1 MWMFVALDYF
11 HRDKYKLVQQDQ
23 VQQLRTHSARRKEQ
37 DRAKALRQET
47 LRRRKALEDK
57 KKHDAEKE
65 AKRRE
70 QELAKRRERQQEAT
84 EKFQRAHVRQG
95 SARGRKS
102 RTPTLDEVLRQVRGT
117 SRASPISGTATTSAN
132 TSARTVFSRK
142 YGGSNPDLSMET
154 GASPGLQ
161 YGKLTAEMRTTSERN
176 LASSKKMFE
185 QQLEEQNRLLAEQ
198 QQRTIKELHEEV
210 EHLRRSSSL
219 SSLDSLEEK
228 SHPAYR
234 TDQTISGITVDSKYT
249 DPNYVSQGLYAQGT
263 PAARAVYDIPYGQ
276 DYSSSLVTDSNFRR
290 QAGYQYQTGHDTN
303 FQANGY
309 SHIAGQQQAILGRPR
324 DAETEHGPQL
334 NAFSSATSVPTNSG
348 YSGGRSFLGVSGV
361 RIQTA
366 AGTSASSAQQRLFTT
381 AAGERGGFP
390 PSGAGDSNHHT
401 YVQDGEELQ
410 VEEANEL
417 VHDTLAKMP
426 QGMTGMGYGTNNRTV
441 AQTPYSNPRYRL
453 LFSQK
458 KAWGTPTLQGEEIT
472 TTPNS
477 SAISSAAV
485 SSTVTH
491 STAAVSSTV
500 THSTARVIPTATT
513 TTVSQTTRTNSA
525 TQSNGT
531 NNASSVSQTS
541 VTRPTSIYSK
551 PLLNYSRVTE
561 NAVISNGVHSQANG
575 YSRTDHDRENSAE
588 RLTSYIP
595 ASHGRTGSGAGIS
608 VKGHAVSS
616 EQQGSG
622 QLQLHDTQKRLELLR
637 QERDAQHM
645 NGILQ
650 KATEEEQESDHQSD
664 VEEELEEESEPEPPK
679 PKIIKGILKKKSKYE
694 SHPSRPFSVVITGG
708 RQIQDSVD
716 LAKQEKKKRGIRWVD
731 LTYDDDDNERK
742 NDDKK
747 QTNAPQSVGTRPQPS
762 TQTSRPTTTPE
773 ATAIQNRP
781 ARLQTG
787 RRRVSSAGSV
797 RKAILARA
805 KAASRQGT
813 ITIHANDTGS
823 SQPAHDDASVGSTVG
838 DHGGKPSN
846 RQLSVSTCSY
856 SIQSAPSQPQAST
869 HMPRKVENTKQSNTQ
884 QIKTENENEIYS
896 ANGLR
901 LDKTPTDDEINWLWD
916 KVRSCLNQRPDRAG
930 MDTEPGVSTASTTKQ
945 DPAVSGSRQT
955 AQMSQLTL
963 DGGRLAGSDVRLRT
977 MPRVGG
983 FTSAPPAGGRRRTAS
998 DSTSA
1003 SVRRNALLQ
1012 QRNQQRAN
1020 TLQKPPT
1027 PTAQQVRVT
1036 DISQQPT
1043 SGPIPST
1050 QEPGN
1055 RTGPTDSEVTES
1067 LAAFLEAEYM
1077 SDQPISEAEIAAALD
1092 AMHSRQ
1098 TGQKAPSALSMEEQR
1113 LLQSLDRLNQR
1124 LKVTETITQ
1133 NVSTNMPQKPPLHPG
1148 TRNAQSKPKRVM
1160 SATTMGPRYHF
1171 RTGSAD
1177 TNTRSKKTYV
1187 YQ

>member
-1 MWMFVALDYF
+1 MLTGAYS
-11 HRDKYKLVQQDQ
+11 DKYKLVQQDQ

-37 DRAKALRQET
+37 DRAKTLRQET

-57 KKHDAEKE
+57 KKHDAERE

-117 SRASPISGTATTSAN
+117 SRASTTSGVTN
-132 TSARTVFSRK
+132 TSARTIFSRK
-142 YGGSNPDLSMET
+142 YGGSNPDLSTET
-154 GASPGLQ
+154 GGGAGLQ

-198 QQRTIKELHEEV
+198 QQRTIQELHEEV

-219 SSLDSLEEK
+219 SSLDSLDENRTAP
-228 SHPAYR
+228 SHHPAYR
-234 TDQTISGITVDSKYT
+234 TDQPISGITVDSKYT
-249 DPNYVSQGLYAQGT
+249 DPNYVSQGLYAQGI
-263 PAARAVYDIPYGQ
+263 PAARAGYDMPYGQ
-276 DYSSSLVTDSNFRR
+276 YYSSTPVTDSNFRGP
-290 QAGYQYQTGHDTN
+290 AGYQYQTGHDTN

-309 SHIAGQQQAILGRPR
+309 APHGTGQQPAIIGRPR
-324 DAETEHGPQL
+324 DTASDYGTQS

-348 YSGGRSFLGVSGV
+348 GGKSFLGVSGV
-361 RIQTA
+361 RIQHG
-366 AGTSASSAQQRLFTT
+366 AGQAPAQQRLFTT
-381 AAGERGGFP
+381 APGDRAGFQ
-390 PSGAGDSNHHT
+390 SSTAGDSNHRA
-401 YVQDGEELQ
+401 YVPDSHELQ

-417 VHDTLAKMP
+417 VQDALAKTP
-426 QGMTGMGYGTNNRTV
+426 QVMTNTGYGSNARTTTQ
-441 AQTPYSNPRYRL
+441 APYSNPRYRL

-458 KAWGTPTLQGEEIT
+458 KAWGTPTSQAEEMT
-472 TTPNS
+472 ATQS
-477 SAISSAAV
+477 
-485 SSTVTH
+485 SSTV
-491 STAAVSSTV
+491 SSGAGITTV
-500 THSTARVIPTATT
+500 TPSTTRIIPSATTITT
-513 TTVSQTTRTNSA
+513 TTVSHTTGNSSVA
-525 TQSNGT
+525 HTNGT
-531 NNASSVSQTS
+531 SSASSVSQAST
-541 VTRPTSIYSK
+541 TRTPMAYSR
-551 PLLNYSRVTE
+551 PLLNYTRVTE
-561 NAVISNGVHSQANG
+561 NSTVTSNDAHNHTNG
-575 YSRTDHDRENSAE
+575 YSRTNHDRESTVE
-588 RLTSYIP
+588 RNTSYNVP
-595 ASHGRTGSGAGIS
+595 GSQQSRTASGTGIS

-616 EQQGSG
+616 EQQT
-622 QLQLHDTQKRLELLR
+622 QLHDTQKRLDLLR
-637 QERDAQHM
+637 QEREAHRA
-645 NGILQ
+645 NGMFQ
-650 KATEEEQESDHQSD
+650 KAEEEEKESDHQSE
-664 VEEELEEESEPEPPK
+664 EEELEEESEPEPPK

-731 LTYDDDDNERK
+731 LTYDDDEKEQNNELQIGAK
-742 NDDKK
+742 
-747 QTNAPQSVGTRPQPS
+747 PQPS
-762 TQTSRPTTTPE
+762 TQTSRPTTTPQ
-773 ATAIQNRP
+773 ATAIHNGP
-781 ARLQTG
+781 TRLQTG

-813 ITIHANDTGS
+813 ITLHGNDS
-823 SQPAHDDASVGSTVG
+823 SQPHNEDTPG
-838 DHGGKPSN
+838 DQVGKPSN

-856 SIQSAPSQPQAST
+856 SIQATPSQPQAST
-869 HMPRKVENTKQSNTQ
+869 QMPRKVENTKQTNAQT
-884 QIKTENENEIYS
+884 KMENDHEIYS

-916 KVRSCLNQRPDRAG
+916 KVRSCLNQRADRSG
-930 MDTEPGVSTASTTKQ
+930 METAEQVSTASASKQ
-945 DPAVSGSRQT
+945 DPAVTGSRQT

-963 DGGRLAGSDVRLRT
+963 DGGRLAGSEVVPRLRT

-983 FTSAPPAGGRRRTAS
+983 FSSAAPTAGGRRRTAS
-998 DSTSA
+998 ENNSA
-1003 SVRRNALLQ
+1003 SLRRNALLQ

-1020 TLQKPPT
+1020 TLQKTPT
-1027 PTAQQVRVT
+1027 PSQQQVRFT
-1036 DISQQPT
+1036 EISQT
-1043 SGPIPST
+1043 TGPIPSA

-1055 RTGPTDSEVTES
+1055 RTAGPTDSEVTES

-1092 AMHSRQ
+1092 AMQNRQ
-1098 TGQKAPSALSMEEQR
+1098 TGQKAPSALSMEERR

-1124 LKVTETITQ
+1124 LKVTETVTQ
-1133 NVSTNMPQKPPLHPG
+1133 NAATNMTQKPPLHPG
-1148 TRNAQSKPKRVM
+1148 TRTNQSKPKRVM
-1160 SATTMGPRYHF
+1160 SATTVGPRYHF

-1177 TNTRSKKTYV
+1177 NNTRARKNYV